1 MIRDKDTGATQT
13 QAPVQNQ
20 APVTQ
25 APPQTQAPQMEQ
37 PQVQQNQF
45 AGRDLNSNFER
56 SGKTQGG
63 DARSSE
69 ALQLFNRLKAQAVES
84 QDLKDDFSILRFDRD
99 QNQVG
104 WSSLIIAKA
113 ATINGKALIV
123 IRPLIMP
130 NASIELP
137 TRKITLQNGMHQEVI
152 ETEVSVGDVFSKK
165 YHGKLVAYVQAALS
179 KPNAEV
185 VLAGAFPIP
194 ADLVLKDS
202 ELQLRALLIKSVNAC
217 EDHLQRRSGEKPFT
231 ISMLKGQEET
241 LAAKIDTRDLTVT
254 DTLGNPIR
262 SDVVVGMQRVRRQG
276 QQQDNEFYET
286 DVKLNQV
293 SMFTNLEYQQQAQQS
308 NFFGA
313 GQQVG
318 QPVPPCTAAVVIT
331 DVRNADGIQANT
343 PEMYWLALSNAY
355 RATHGHAWAR
365 PFLPQTGKAKDL
377 RDIGALGWLSQL
389 QNKIDT
395 KAASFDDAQFGMLT
409 VSMIKDKPVFQIDLN
424 RLGENGPID
433 GMLLDAAGGENQQK
447 AVATAVRQITNL
459 LGVDFGKFF
468 DYTTQPILVKTGQTI
483 DLGHYLDE
491 DGEKRDRRELDNLG
505 ALNASEGN
513 LNEWWAYYGSQQNTN
528 IHPDQRAKQSRNFDR
543 QYLGSTVTY
552 TGKAERCTFNP
563 KFIEALDAAIV
574 AVGLS
579 VTMDN
584 TSVLNSGQR
593 FTGNSVINQFQVG
606 GTAQVQ
612 QYGGQ
617 QQGYGPQYNSS
628 VGSFY

>member
-1 MIRDKDTGATQT
+1 MIRDKDTAATQSQPAAVQ
-13 QAPVQNQ
+13 QAP
-20 APVTQ
+20 TFQ
-25 APPQTQAPQMEQ
+25 APPQQSQAPQMEQ
-37 PQVQQNQF
+37 TQNNYTS
-45 AGRDLNSNFER
+45 RDMNAHFER

-69 ALQLFNRLKAQAVES
+69 ALQTFIRLKDLAVAQ
-84 QDLKDDFSILRFDRD
+84 QDLRNDFSILRFDRD

-104 WSSLIIAKA
+104 WSSLVIAKE
-113 ATINGKALIV
+113 ATLNGKPVIV

-137 TRKITLQNGMHQEVI
+137 TRKVTLQNGMHQEVI
-152 ETEVSVGDVFSKK
+152 ETETSVGDVFSRK
-165 YHGKLVAYVQAALS
+165 YYGKLVSFVQATLG

-185 VLAGAFPIP
+185 ILAGAFPIP

-231 ISMLKGQEET
+231 IGMLKAQDET

-254 DTLGNPIR
+254 DVLGNPIR
-262 SDVVVGMQRVRRQG
+262 SDVVVSMQRVRNQN
-276 QQQDNEFYET
+276 QKQENEFYET

-293 SMFTNLEYQQQAQQS
+293 SMFTNLEYQQQAQQNNIFANS
-308 NFFGA
+308 
-313 GQQVG
+313 QQVA

-331 DVRNADGIQANT
+331 DVRNADGIAANT
-343 PEMYWLALSNAY
+343 PEMYWLSLSNAY

-365 PFLPQTGKAKDL
+365 PFVPQTGKVKDL

-389 QNKIDT
+389 QAKIDT
-395 KAASFDDAQFGMLT
+395 KAAAFDDAQFGMLT
-409 VSMIKDKPVFQIDLN
+409 LSMIKPHPVFQIDLN

-433 GMLLDAAGGENQQK
+433 GMLLDCAGGENQQK
-447 AVATAVRQITNL
+447 AVATAIRQISNL
-459 LGVDFGKFF
+459 LGSDFGKFF
-468 DYTTQPILVKTGQTI
+468 DWTTQPILVKTGQTV

-491 DGEKRDRRELDNLG
+491 DSDKRDRRELDNLG

-513 LNEWWAYYGSQQNTN
+513 LNEWWAFYGAQGNPN
-528 IHPDQRAKQSRNFDR
+528 IHPDQRAKQNRNFDR

-574 AVGLS
+574 AAGLH

-584 TSVLNSGQR
+584 TSVLSGGQR
-593 FTGNSVINQFQVG
+593 FTGNSVINNFQVG

-612 QYGGQ
+612 QYGGA
-617 QQGYGPQYNSS
+617 QQGYGPQFQQS
-628 VGSFY
+628 VATFY